1 MENEE
6 EEALINNMNEKLLK
20 FIWEGLNQN
29 IINHNLKK
37 IVDKLENLDEEKEKH
52 KYLCLS

>member
-20 FIWEGLNQN
+20 VNWEGLNQN
-29 IINHNLKK
+29 IINHNIKK
-37 IVDKLENLDEEKEKH
+37 IVDKLENLDEEKENH